1 MSSGLA
7 VLAPTEE
14 DITKMVQAR
23 VHVGDIN
30 KVHKMKRY
38 IHNTTVDGINIFDLN
53 KTWEKLVLAA
63 RIIVTIENPA
73 DVCIVGS
80 TTFSRRGLLKYASHT
95 GATSIAGRFT
105 PGTFTNQITNQFKE
119 PRLIISTDPAT
130 DKQALVEASYA
141 NIPIIAFCNPSAPLK
156 FVDVAIPC
164 NTNSAH
170 AMGLMMWF
178 LSREVLRLRGSISR
192 SIEWDIMPDLY
203 FYRDPKE
210 EEEEEAAAQAE
221 VDPVAQAAQAAA
233 AVEAANFSAEPDFMP
248 EGEWAGASNAATG
261 TTTTIEATTGG
272 FAVTD
277 SFTSDNWTA

>member
-14 DITKMVQAR
+14 DITKMLQAK
-23 VHVGDIN
+23 VHVGDVN

-38 IHNTTVDGINIFDLN
+38 IHNTTTDGINVFDLH

-63 RIIVTIENPA
+63 RVIVSVENPQ
-73 DVCIVGS
+73 DVVIVGS

-95 GATSIAGRFT
+95 GCNSIAGRFT
-105 PGTFTNQITNQFKE
+105 PGTFTNQITSQFKE
-119 PRLIISTDPAT
+119 PRIIISTDPAT
-130 DKQALVEASYA
+130 DKQALIEGSYA
-141 NIPIIAFCNPSAPLK
+141 NIPIIAFCNPSAPMK
-156 FVDVAIPC
+156 YVDVAIPC

-192 SIEWDIMPDLY
+192 SIEWDVMPDLY

-210 EEEEEAAAQAE
+210 EEEDEEAAEEA
-221 VDPVAQAAQAAA
+221 DPVAQAQQAVA
-233 AVEAANFSAEPDFMP
+233 AVDNTYSAEPDFMP
-248 EGEWAGASNAATG
+248 EGEWAGASNAAAG
-261 TTTTIEATTGG
+261 TTTTVEATTGG
-272 FAVTD
+272 FAATD